1 LTFHFF
7 NNQHFFKEKVKME
20 YRVPIIIALVVLLIV
35 VFIWK
40 RRKPTTKGKKS
51 SKKSTKK
58 GSKSKGAPRQS
69 NNNNDEDDY
78 DDDDTES
85 YEKPSSSGDI
95 AGDAKELY
103 DIVHNELA
111 GGMQIDEFEDAAG
124 DLAGDDAAEVFVA
137 LKQKYTE
144 SIDSNRDPMRS
155 VTVKDYIEV
164 LKKTG

>member
-1 LTFHFF
+1 
-7 NNQHFFKEKVKME
+7 ME
-20 YRVPIIIALVVLLIV
+20 YRVPIIVALIVLLIL

-40 RRKPTTKGKKS
+40 RRKSTTKPKKS

-58 GSKSKGAPRQS
+58 GKQKSAPRQS
-69 NNNNDEDDY
+69 NNNNNSN
-78 DDDDTES
+78 DDDFDDEDTES
-85 YEKPSSSGDI
+85 YEKPAASGDI
-95 AGDAKELY
+95 SGDAKELY
-103 DIVHNELA
+103 DIVHNDLA
-111 GGMQIDEFEDAAG
+111 AGMQIDEFEDAAG

>member
-1 LTFHFF
+1 
-7 NNQHFFKEKVKME
+7 ME

-40 RRKPTTKGKKS
+40 RRKSTTKGKKS
-51 SKKSTKK
+51 SKKSSKK
-58 GSKSKGAPRQS
+58 GGKPKGAPRQS
-69 NNNNDEDDY
+69 NNNDGDDDDY